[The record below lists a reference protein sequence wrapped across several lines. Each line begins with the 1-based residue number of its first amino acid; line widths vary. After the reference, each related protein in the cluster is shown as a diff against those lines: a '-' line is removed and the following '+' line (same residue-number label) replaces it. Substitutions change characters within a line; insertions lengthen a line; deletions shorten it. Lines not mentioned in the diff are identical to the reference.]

1 MEFIVKKRTF
11 YGREIEGVVSTKNIA
26 TFSNAMINMIVSWLN
41 LTNSHPEGWMPNYH
55 KQSISKNIKSLK

>member
-41 LTNSHPEGWMPNYH
+41 LTNSHPEG
-55 KQSISKNIKSLK
+55 